1 MKKYIITAAIIILI
15 GIGGYLL
22 EKKQYRAGPPE
33 PAISIGKQEVPAIR
47 GTYCWSSMMKSICV
61 DTAAPPGIISF
72 ENHKMV
78 SSSPGTEVTIDFDKK
93 PLKDSI
99 HLSRWLNEEE
109 SLQVPLKGN
118 KFVLPEEKGT
128 YIYGVSANW
137 NKGDAVY
144 AFVIEVK

>member
-1 MKKYIITAAIIILI
+1 
-15 GIGGYLL
+15 
-22 EKKQYRAGPPE
+22 
-33 PAISIGKQEVPAIR
+33 
-47 GTYCWSSMMKSICV
+47 MKSICV
-61 DTAAPPGIISF
+61 DTAAPPGMISF

-78 SSSPGTEVTIDFDKK
+78 SASPGTEVTIDFDKK